1 MNLGE
6 PRPWSKRALKR
17 LGAALIEGGDTPE
30 GCPHYDDVMVWH
42 NDLAAAVAAELE
54 SRQWLSFPT
63 ARLDI
68 TARPKTKDTLVQKLK
83 REPLV
88 LPQVQDIAGVRV
100 DADFTLDSQLALAQE
115 VAEHFGEKSVVRDI
129 RDDPHSG
136 YRAVHVWLRLPPG
149 RVEIQFRTI
158 AQSAWANTYERL
170 ADRFGRGIRYG
181 ELPEGEAA
189 RGLVEDLHNT
199 SAGIA
204 RAEALEVQVLQAQSW
219 LEGIPQAERDAKH
232 DEMEVML
239 NVATQEL
246 DKLKAE
252 YIHNLGELK
261 RMLDD
266 MEDD

>member
-1 MNLGE
+1 VNLDDH
-6 PRPWSKRALKR
+6 RPWSKRALKR
-17 LGAALIEGGDTPE
+17 LGEALVEGRDTPE
-30 GCPHYDDVMVWH
+30 GCPHYDDVMLWH

-83 REPLV
+83 REPLI

-149 RVEIQFRTI
+149 RVEIQLRTI

-189 RGLVEDLHNT
+189 RRLVERLHNT
-199 SAGIA
+199 SEEIA
-204 RAEALEVQVLQAQSW
+204 SAERLEVEVLEIQTW
-219 LEGIPQAERDAKH
+219 LEGIPSDDRDDKH
-232 DEMEVML
+232 DELEVML
-239 NVATQEL
+239 SVTARRLEQ
-246 DKLKAE
+246 LKSK
-252 YIHNLGELK
+252 YVHDLGELK